1 MNKYNKIVN
10 LIKQNKTSEA
20 ISLIELNHVI
30 NEKID
35 KETGNN
41 LLHVACLYN
50 REEIAKNIFNKKTA
64 SQINSNLMTP
74 LYYCVMN
81 NNEDLCN
88 FFIENGVRPD
98 KETLFNAAR
107 MSSLSIIKI
116 LFIRKTPFNI
126 LDHRNQNMLIHAIK
140 QKRGYNII
148 DYLSNKCDLNQED
161 IYKNT
166 PMHYASKC
174 LRAGYDK
181 ILILL
186 SKKGADIIQR
196 NSSGSSAIDYIKSIE
211 LKINIINLTRKY
223 ARFYRRRGF
232 LMFLAQYKFLQGNHI
247 SNTPCAARV
256 FNMKGLYRQ
265 IMSYL

>member
-88 FFIENGVRPD
+88 FFI
-98 KETLFNAAR
+98 
-107 MSSLSIIKI
+107 
-116 LFIRKTPFNI
+116 
-126 LDHRNQNMLIHAIK
+126 
-140 QKRGYNII
+140 
-148 DYLSNKCDLNQED
+148 
-161 IYKNT
+161 
-166 PMHYASKC
+166 
-174 LRAGYDK
+174 
-181 ILILL
+181 
-186 SKKGADIIQR
+186 
-196 NSSGSSAIDYIKSIE
+196 
-211 LKINIINLTRKY
+211 
-223 ARFYRRRGF
+223 
-232 LMFLAQYKFLQGNHI
+232 
-247 SNTPCAARV
+247 
-256 FNMKGLYRQ
+256 
-265 IMSYL
+265 

>member
-126 LDHRNQNMLIHAIK
+126 LDHRNQNLLIHAIK

-161 IYKNT
+161 I
-166 PMHYASKC
+166 
-174 LRAGYDK
+174 DK